1 MKQLARLVIAASL
14 VCVAAAAR
22 ANDGM
27 VTVPSKYSVSETA
40 DRMESA
46 VRRIQPPM
54 HFFTRID
61 LQTTAAT
68 QGGAVRPT
76 QLLIFGRGT
85 ISAMLLPSN
94 PTIGLDLPL
103 KALVWE
109 DADGKVWL
117 TYNTGAYIMQRHGAA
132 ARDDLAR
139 RISQVTAELASAA
152 TE

>member
-1 MKQLARLVIAASL
+1 MKPLVQFAIAASL
-14 VCVAAAAR
+14 VCAAVAAH

-27 VTVPSKYSVSETA
+27 VTVPSKYSVADTA

-46 VRRIQPPM
+46 VRKIQPPM

-61 LQTTAAT
+61 LQATAAT

-76 QLLIFGRGT
+76 QLLVFGRGT

-109 DADGKVWL
+109 DANGKVWL

-132 ARDDLAR
+132 ARDDLAK
-139 RISQVTAELASAA
+139 RITNVTAELAKAA